1 LPDGNRIFII
11 AVFETIFTRKL
22 YFIMKKSLTVFLL
35 CSLLSCNSETINE
48 KHTVEVVG
56 EMRNVMWKGE
66 LEGIISIDSLK
77 DYPHLYGLGPLEYL
91 KGEILIIDGKS
102 FISKVVSDSTMTVE
116 EDFDIKAPFFAY
128 SNIKEWEEVLLS
140 DTILNI
146 SQLETF
152 LDTYT
157 DQLTRPFLFKLTG
170 TADSAIIHVVNL
182 PEGTKVNS
190 PQEAHQGQ
198 INYSLTD
205 AEFEIVGFFSTSH
218 QSIFTHHDTYLHMHL
233 ITSDKNQMGHLD
245 EISFRKGSLKLF
257 LPKGL

>member
-1 LPDGNRIFII
+1 
-11 AVFETIFTRKL
+11 
-22 YFIMKKSLTVFLL
+22 M
-35 CSLLSCNSETINE
+35 
-48 KHTVEVVG
+48 
-56 EMRNVMWKGE
+56 
-66 LEGIISIDSLK
+66 
-77 DYPHLYGLGPLEYL
+77 
-91 KGEILIIDGKS
+91 
-102 FISKVVSDSTMTVE
+102 
-116 EDFDIKAPFFAY
+116 
-128 SNIKEWEEVLLS
+128 
-140 DTILNI
+140 
-146 SQLETF
+146 
-152 LDTYT
+152 
-157 DQLTRPFLFKLTG
+157 
-170 TADSAIIHVVNL
+170 NL